1 MWSSRRTA
9 LALLGGAL
17 ALGLSACSG
26 LTPVYDQPRLAS
38 GALHVQYGVPGNR
51 VEQLIYQ
58 DLALRI
64 PRGGVGDPKLTV
76 SASQSGASLT
86 HDIASPP
93 QSQKQMTVS
102 ATITL
107 TDTDGKVLFSG
118 RRSATADYTTDA
130 QILANRAAAEDA
142 AARAAHLLAET
153 IRLTVLGALGK

>member
-9 LALLGGAL
+9 LAMLGGAL

-38 GALHVQYGVPGNR
+38 GTLHVQYGVPGNR

-64 PRGGVGDPKLTV
+64 PRGVVGDPKLTV
-76 SASQSGASLT
+76 SASQGGSSLT
-86 HDIASPP
+86 HDVAGPP

-107 TDTDGKVLFSG
+107 TDSDGKVLFSG

-130 QILANRAAAEDA
+130 QIVSSRAAADDA